1 MKKNILIILL
11 FMMLVSCSKFLEEK
25 PDQKMVIPK
34 TLKDAELLLSDYSNF
49 NTGYPVS
56 GEWGTDDYFIADSY
70 WDELSN
76 PEQKS
81 AYVWADKQYD
91 DVTQWQSPYRVVY
104 LANQVLAMLSDLQ
117 ALQHEDQYKKVL
129 GTAYF
134 FRAFAFHQVTE
145 VFAPAYSVTTAGTAM
160 GIPLRLSADMDIPS
174 VRASLAETY
183 SQIIADYKMAI
194 SNLPVVQPVKGHPN
208 RAAAYGSLARVYL
221 GMANYEEAFKMAN
234 SALLLNATLLN
245 FNSLNQYDELPIPQF
260 NKEVL
265 FPAVTSNAGLMN
277 YYNAFVEPVL
287 YQSYQEKD
295 LRKKI
300 FFQLSDNVEGAYN
313 FKGNYANSM
322 AQLFVGIT
330 TSEVYL
336 IKAETAA
343 RLNKVEEAQET
354 LNTLLRSRWQTG
366 EYVDITVLDAGEL
379 LEIILQ
385 ERRKE
390 LLFRG
395 RRWADLKRLN
405 LEAKFKKD
413 LIRTINGQEYRLP
426 FNSLKYAFRL
436 PDPVVKL
443 GNISQNER

>member
-1 MKKNILIILL
+1 
-11 FMMLVSCSKFLEEK
+11 
-25 PDQKMVIPK
+25 
-34 TLKDAELLLSDYSNF
+34 
-49 NTGYPVS
+49 
-56 GEWGTDDYFIADSY
+56 
-70 WDELSN
+70 
-76 PEQKS
+76 
-81 AYVWADKQYD
+81 
-91 DVTQWQSPYRVVY
+91 
-104 LANQVLAMLSDLQ
+104 
-117 ALQHEDQYKKVL
+117 
-129 GTAYF
+129 
-134 FRAFAFHQVTE
+134 
-145 VFAPAYSVTTAGTAM
+145 
-160 GIPLRLSADMDIPS
+160 MDITS

-183 SQIIADYKMAI
+183 SQIIADYRMAI
-194 SNLPVVQPVKGHPN
+194 SNLPVVQPIKGHPN
-208 RAAAYGSLARVYL
+208 RAAAYGALARVYL
-221 GMANYEEAFKMAN
+221 GMAHYEEAFKMAN
-234 SALLLNATLLN
+234 SALLLNAQLLN

-277 YYNAFVEPVL
+277 YYNALVEPVL

-336 IKAETAA
+336 IKAEAAA
-343 RLNKVEEAQET
+343 RLNKVGEAQEA

-366 EYVDITVLDAGEL
+366 EYVDITISDTEAL

-443 GNISQNER
+443 GNIPQNER